1 MNTSRDQQRKI
12 AIIATIITVLLVAA
26 FYLIGKQRQTGQNNV
41 AYESK
46 SQASSQVESQAPKA
60 SDHSQAAKRFED
72 KRQEATLSDYLAYIN
87 QAGTQAKVAT
97 VKVQG
102 ESDQWLSEHI
112 KAKGQAADLDLNVQ
126 AYDYAGHSSQSL
138 LTSDLVDQVAK
149 EKPHL
154 LILPLTSEVDFAQG
168 RSLEDTLVNL
178 KQVYGHLRI
187 ASPETNIVFLA
198 LPSYSEA
205 ANGQGTYG
213 SFLVRLIQALE
224 ESHIN
229 IMDLNKAFEAKN
241 FDPEKIYNQETGLF
255 NDQGFKALADLFGQ
269 ALQEEHFD
277 LSHGFQ
283 GKNDDKAA
291 LEESM
296 AKESQSIRDK
306 KKAEAQEAQAAQA
319 EAEAA
324 AARQSQAA
332 ESQRQ
337 EEAKQREAAQA
348 EADRQAQAAQRQQQ
362 QQQSQVAPN
371 QQPANGQGQAP
382 APQVPAA
389 GNNNPAP
396 ANPYGGQGQ

>member
-46 SQASSQVESQAPKA
+46 SQASSQVESQAPKT

-102 ESDQWLSEHI
+102 ESDQWLSELI
-112 KAKGQAADLDLNVQ
+112 KSKGQAADLDLNVQ

-241 FDPEKIYNQETGLF
+241 FDPEKIYDQESGLF

-306 KKAEAQEAQAAQA
+306 KQAEAQEAQA

-348 EADRQAQAAQRQQQ
+348 EADRQAQAAQGQQQ

-382 APQVPAA
+382 APQAPAA

>member
-46 SQASSQVESQAPKA
+46 SQASSQVESQAPKT
-60 SDHSQAAKRFED
+60 SDHGQAAKRFED

-102 ESDQWLSEHI
+102 ESDQWLSELI
-112 KAKGQAADLDLNVQ
+112 KSKGQAADLGLNVQ
-126 AYDYAGHSSQSL
+126 AYDFTGHSSQSL

-154 LILPLTSEVDFAQG
+154 LILPMTSEVDFAQG

-213 SFLVRLIQALE
+213 SFLVRLTQALE

-241 FDPEKIYNQETGLF
+241 
-255 NDQGFKALADLFGQ
+255 
-269 ALQEEHFD
+269 FD

-382 APQVPAA
+382 APQAPAA

>member
-1 MNTSRDQQRKI
+1 M
-12 AIIATIITVLLVAA
+12 
-26 FYLIGKQRQTGQNNV
+26 
-41 AYESK
+41 
-46 SQASSQVESQAPKA
+46 
-60 SDHSQAAKRFED
+60 
-72 KRQEATLSDYLAYIN
+72 
-87 QAGTQAKVAT
+87 
-97 VKVQG
+97 
-102 ESDQWLSEHI
+102 
-112 KAKGQAADLDLNVQ
+112 
-126 AYDYAGHSSQSL
+126 
-138 LTSDLVDQVAK
+138 
-149 EKPHL
+149 
-154 LILPLTSEVDFAQG
+154 
-168 RSLEDTLVNL
+168 